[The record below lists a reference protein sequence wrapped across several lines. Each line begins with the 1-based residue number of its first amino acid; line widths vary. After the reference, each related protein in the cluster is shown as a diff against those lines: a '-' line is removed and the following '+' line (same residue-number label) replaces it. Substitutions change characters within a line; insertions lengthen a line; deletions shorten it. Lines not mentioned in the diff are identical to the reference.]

1 MGKERKNNTKY
12 MSVSTLIKNI
22 QNIMRKDQGV
32 SGDGQRIEQLVW
44 MLFLKLLDDQEK
56 GRELEDPKYKS
67 PIPTEFRWRTWATN
81 EEGITGDEL
90 LEFLNQKLF
99 PALRKLPVRNN
110 DKQSFLVRE
119 VFEDAYNYMKSGTL
133 IRQVVNAINQIDFN
147 KKDDRHLLNDIYEQ
161 ILKDLQGAGNYGE
174 FYTPRPLTKFVV
186 EMLDP
191 KLGEIVL
198 DPACGTG
205 GFLVNSLEYVRSHYV
220 KTTKDENKLHAQ
232 IRGTELKPLPHLLAI
247 TNFILHGVETPDT
260 IRRGDMLS
268 RPLRE
273 YGPGDKVD
281 VIVANPP
288 FGGSVKDGTEAN
300 FPAAFRTK
308 STADLFL
315 VLFIQLLK
323 KGGRAG
329 IVLPDGSL
337 FGDGVIAK
345 IREHLLTEC
354 NLHTIV
360 RLPPGVFQP
369 YAGVNTNLI
378 FFEKGKP
385 TKEVWYYEMKLPAG
399 VKQHN
404 KGNPIQDKDFEPVKA
419 WWKKRIQNESAWKV
433 SIKEIEAKNWNLDFK
448 NPHIVEGEE
457 ELSSKELVKKI
468 LKSEEE
474 IKGLLKKI

>member
-1 MGKERKNNTKY
+1 

-56 GRELEDPKYKS
+56 GRELEQPNYTS
-67 PIPTEFRWRTWATN
+67 PVPTEYRWRTWATN

-99 PALRKLPVRNN
+99 PVLRKLPSRNN
-110 DKQSFLVRE
+110 KQAFLVRE
-119 VFEDAYNYMKSGTL
+119 VFEDTHNYMKSGTL
-133 IRQVVNAINQIDFN
+133 IRQVVNVINQIDFN

-161 ILKDLQGAGNYGE
+161 ILKDLQGAGDYGE

-186 EMLDP
+186 EILDP

-273 YGPGDKVD
+273 YGPADKVD

-337 FGDGVIAK
+337 FGDGVTVRIK
-345 IREHLLTEC
+345 EHLLTEC
-354 NLHTIV
+354 
-360 RLPPGVFQP
+360 
-369 YAGVNTNLI
+369 I
-378 FFEKGKP
+378 FILLF
-385 TKEVWYYEMKLPAG
+385 VYLL
-399 VKQHN
+399 
-404 KGNPIQDKDFEPVKA
+404 
-419 WWKKRIQNESAWKV
+419 ESF
-433 SIKEIEAKNWNLDFK
+433 SRMLE
-448 NPHIVEGEE
+448 
-457 ELSSKELVKKI
+457 
-468 LKSEEE
+468 
-474 IKGLLKKI
+474 

>member
-1 MGKERKNNTKY
+1 

-56 GRELEDPKYKS
+56 GRELEQPNYTS
-67 PIPTEFRWRTWATN
+67 PVPTEYRWRTWATN

-99 PALRKLPVRNN
+99 PVLRKLPSRNN
-110 DKQSFLVRE
+110 KQAFLVRE
-119 VFEDAYNYMKSGTL
+119 VFEDTHNYMKSGTL
-133 IRQVVNAINQIDFN
+133 IRQVVNVINQIDFN

-161 ILKDLQGAGNYGE
+161 ILKDLQGAGDYGE

-186 EMLDP
+186 EILDP

-273 YGPGDKVD
+273 YGPADKVD

-337 FGDGVIAK
+337 FGDGVTVRIK
-345 IREHLLTEC
+345 EHLLTEC
-354 NLHTIV
+354 NIHTII

-385 TKEVWYYEMKLPAG
+385 TEEIWYYQMSLPKGMK
-399 VKQHN
+399 QYT
-404 KGNPIQDKDFEPVKA
+404 KGTPITDKDFEPVKEWCLARRSESEVGGSRAVNANA
-419 WWKKRIQNESAWKV
+419 WRV
-433 SIKEIEAKNWNLDFK
+433 SIEEIKAKNWNLDSK
-448 NPHIVEGEE
+448 NPHVTEGEE
-457 ELSSKELVKKI
+457 ELSSKELVEKI
-468 LKSEEE
+468 LEKEDE
-474 IKGLLKKI
+474 IKGFLKNI